1 MAKRK
6 KDEGASVN
14 LFPFLSILVC
24 IIGCLTLIIVVVNL
38 MAMNKAEGHTPEEV
52 ERAQEFMMVKKEKEN
67 EQKELEKLKQLIEQL
82 IMQNKETITARDK
95 LAKLKEMFDNQE
107 EIDASREELIAKFN
121 ILTQTN
127 KKLAQDKL
135 ALDESIKLKEEEI
148 AKRKLP
154 PEAAALR
161 VRPSGSSTNTKPHF
175 VEISGAGI
183 YLHTSLS
190 EEPEAI
196 PIASINQSE
205 AFIKLLD
212 LVSNDSSHSLIFLV
226 RGNDAAAGAYAK
238 VNSVV
243 SAYNQGKERKAIPGK
258 LPLPSEGKVDLS
270 VFAKFMEP

>member
-38 MAMNKAEGHTPEEV
+38 MAMNKAEGQTPEEV

-67 EQKELEKLKQLIEQL
+67 EQKELEKMKQLIEQL
-82 IMQNKETITARDK
+82 IQQNKETITARDK

-121 ILTQTN
+121 VLSQTN
-127 KKLAQDKL
+127 KKLEKDKI
-135 ALDESIKLKEEEI
+135 ALDEAIKIKEEEI

-183 YLHTSLS
+183 YLHKSLS

-212 LVSNDSSHSLIFLV
+212 LVAGDSSQSLIFLV

-238 VNSVV
+238 VNGVV
-243 SAYNQGKERKAIPGK
+243 SAYNRGKERKAIPGK

>member
-1 MAKRK
+1 M
-6 KDEGASVN
+6 N

-38 MAMNKAEGHTPEEV
+38 MAMNKAEGQTPEEV

-67 EQKELEKLKQLIEQL
+67 EQKELEKMKQLIEQL
-82 IMQNKETITARDK
+82 IQQNKETITARDK

-121 ILTQTN
+121 VLSQTN
-127 KKLAQDKL
+127 KKLEKDKI
-135 ALDESIKLKEEEI
+135 ALDEAIKIKEEEI

-154 PEAAALR
+154 PEATALR

-183 YLHTSLS
+183 YLHKSLS

-212 LVSNDSSHSLIFLV
+212 LVAGDSSQSLIFLV

-238 VNSVV
+238 VNGVV
-243 SAYNQGKERKAIPGK
+243 SAYNRGKERKAIPGK